1 METFDS
7 TYEKFVNDI
16 WMTDLIREYHT
27 INDMVFK
34 RLGKRLQVPELSIEW
49 TMGVKWGEWNPTD
62 RRIRLNARLFRD
74 FEWEAVQR
82 VLKHEMGHQIVSDIF
97 HQDQYG
103 CVHGEFWKLACQ
115 AIDMDNPTRCD
126 SAMFLSGLKGSGEE
140 SPIIRKIKGCF
151 TKGRNEGATEA
162 EMELFLGKAQ
172 ELMMKHCLTEKDL
185 VQGEVVWNKRPL
197 GEHFKRWPSWMNG
210 LLCLLE
216 DFYKVKRL
224 RKQVVIN
231 GEFRYYGEI
240 YGTTENLDMAE
251 YVFYAVLNNGKEL
264 FKKALEEHEKK
275 LEEDEDYAERWVD
288 SRDYE
293 NFTVRFRRFTF
304 VSFMD
309 ALVDEYSL
317 KVRNDKD
324 RVKEEMTSEDQQ
336 KFTMISMEDERLLEE
351 MHKKVYPRLCT
362 YKQAGASGMSRS
374 AGRNAGRNLN
384 IGRPM
389 GAGRMRRLGS
399 G

>member
-1 METFDS
+1 METFDP

-16 WMTDLIREYHT
+16 WMSDLIHEYHN
-27 INDMVFK
+27 INNMIEA

-49 TMGVKWGEWNPTD
+49 TMGAKWGEWNPTD
-62 RRIRLNARLFRD
+62 RRIRLNAILFRD
-74 FEWEAVQR
+74 FEPAAVTR

-97 HQDQYG
+97 HQDKYG

-115 AIDMDNPTRCD
+115 AIDMDCPTRCD
-126 SAMFLSGLKGSGEE
+126 SPMMLAGLKGSGEE

-151 TKGRNEGATEA
+151 AKGRNEGASEA

-185 VQGEVVWNKRPL
+185 VQGELVWNKRPI
-197 GEHFKRWPSWMNG
+197 GEHYKRWPSWMNG
-210 LLCLLE
+210 LLRLLE

-224 RKQVVIN
+224 RKQVYIN
-231 GEFRYYGEI
+231 NIGMRYYGEI

-264 FKKALEEHEKK
+264 FKKAVEEHEKK
-275 LEEDEDYAERWVD
+275 LEEDDEYAERWVE

-293 NFTVRFRRFTF
+293 NFTVRYRRFTF
-304 VSFMD
+304 ASFMD
-309 ALVDEYSL
+309 GLVDEYSM
-317 KVRNDKD
+317 KVRSDKC
-324 RVKEEMTSEDQQ
+324 RVEEEMTSEDKE
-336 KFTMISMEDERLLEE
+336 KFTLISMEDEKLLEE
-351 MHKKVYPRLCT
+351 MHKKVYPKLCHFR
-362 YKQAGASGMSRS
+362 QAGPSGAARG
-374 AGRNAGRNLN
+374 AGRAAGSRLN

-389 GAGRMRRLGS
+389 GRGSMRRLGC
-399 G
+399 